1 MSDGITPVGAMVA
14 PIKSPDVLG
23 QLSSILGISQQRQQ
37 LQAQA
42 LQIQQDQIK
51 TQAAQDTS
59 NYFSSFDPTQYVTPN
74 GTTDV
79 TKIMAS
85 DPSYKNLT
93 GAGKLQVTEALQKIQ
108 GTQLDNMGKMS
119 TMDAQ
124 TVQDYSQGMGTLA
137 TDPDVLADNADG
149 RSKLK
154 AANDRFALRNAEAA
168 KIAGIYGKAF
178 ALPDQGG
185 AKQGHLGP
193 AVAAIA
199 AQAQTVS
206 QQQAQSNPEQT
217 SNAAGQIVN
226 RNKATGALSTP
237 PGSNDLINPS
247 STAVVGN
254 TKRTTEA
261 AGADFDRSNQVS
273 NAVAP
278 ANQTVQLT
286 QQVDDLAD
294 QIHTGK
300 IADWVSKLAQAAGE
314 ESDTYAR
321 ELLKKDLGKIQ
332 ANASAN
338 AASDQRQKV
347 VLSGLPEPTADSR
360 TIHTAMDYTR
370 GVARQDLARGALLNS
385 IKSKDPNLRGFQHAD
400 DILTSSSDPLMH
412 EFASLKTPAERSQF
426 YRRNFEGN
434 QKKMEDFRDK
444 VAAMKHLNV
453 IGQ

>member
-1 MSDGITPVGAMVA
+1 MTEMVPVAAMGN
-14 PIKSPDVLG
+14 PIRSPDTLG
-23 QLSSILGISQQRQQ
+23 QLSSILGIQHQRQQ
-37 LQAQA
+37 LQTQA
-42 LQIQQDQIK
+42 LLQQQEQIK
-51 TQAAQDTS
+51 TQALQDTNS
-59 NYFSSFDPTQYVTPN
+59 FFRDFDPTAWVAPN
-74 GTTDV
+74 GTTDITGV
-79 TKIMAS
+79 MSK
-85 DPSYKNLT
+85 DPGYNRLS
-93 GAGKLQVTEALQKIQ
+93 GAGKAAVTEKLQAIQ
-108 GTQLDNMGKMS
+108 GKQLENMSALSKM
-119 TMDAQ
+119 DQ
-124 TVQDYSQGMGTLA
+124 DTVQAFARSIGA
-137 TDPDVLADNADG
+137 HAADPDVIAGNADG
-149 RSKLK
+149 RTKLK
-154 AANDRFALRNAEAA
+154 TEADNFAMRNAEAA
-168 KIAGIYGKAF
+168 KIVGIYGKAF
-178 ALPDQGG
+178 QPPELGG
-185 AKQGHLGP
+185 AKNDHL
-193 AVAAIA
+193 AAAAAAIA

-206 QQQAQSNPEQT
+206 EQQEQSNPVRGT
-217 SNAAGQIVN
+217 NAAGQATIAN
-226 RNKATGALSTP
+226 RATGLTALAPTTGGGDVNPSTP
-237 PGSNDLINPS
+237 
-247 STAVVGN
+247 AVAGIA
-254 TKRTTEA
+254 KRTTEA

-273 NAVAP
+273 AAVAP

-338 AASDQRQKV
+338 AATDQRQKV

-370 GVARQDLARGALLNS
+370 GVARQDLARGTLLNS
-385 IKSKDPNLRGFQHAD
+385 VKSKDPNLRGFQHVD

-426 YRRNFEGN
+426 YRRNFSDA
-434 QKKMEDFRDK
+434 KKMEDFRDK